1 MAGNDGIVGQ
11 EAFYCDFQYFPGI
24 HPNGT
29 PASMAGA
36 RVKLPW
42 NEGVIQQSKGWG
54 TMIVANRPH
63 HRRPHLANKVGRLP
77 KVALGGGGVGPED
90 GIKQIKTSL
99 GQGYDRGTHDDAE
112 QSPARSAAE
121 NNMDELVAKVGVELS
136 DTLGGL
142 IHARGVF
149 QRRVAR
155 VGAAYASETNT
166 TVNNSKKVLKIG
178 PDALFIGDVDAK
190 RRPHGEGVLC
200 IAACASS
207 SSKRGAT
214 TQHVG
219 RFVNGRAHGD
229 GIFLSSE
236 GQVAV
241 GCWEENKRVGD
252 FKCLEVVKKKRVE
265 EEPPRPAT
273 AEAGDNYDGGHGH
286 GYNYNYNDDGRAS
299 SRASWP
305 CPCWEC
311 CWERQWHRK
320 YKRYRDRWAALQQA
334 CDGLAGR
341 PTGCGLDGGAAAAPR
356 TRGIFKRERGGSDTS
371 RITGRT
377 IARAPR
383 RPVWPSLMQR
393 FPPSSAKEWLA
404 LARNTRIMNS
414 RSVQKYLR
422 KRRMFDGGSSAT
434 TVGAPAASA
443 PAASAPPHHHR
454 NIFGPLIHL
463 KHRFFLEDSMFRLL
477 DRRGTNSESD
487 SGYEAGYETDADE
500 SDALSDFF
508 SGAASSRNI
517 SGGVG
522 AGPYGQMNRISRKR
536 KIDALVN
543 LTMRMSLQ
551 KCHQQSGRSGSG
563 GGGAINRAA
572 GAAGGGIV
580 GVAAPP
586 GAGGENN
593 DDDMGLVHKA
603 GGTSAG
609 PGAGDH
615 GGGSSLGG
623 SYSGRSDGRSSP
635 DHDQFTS
642 MLIGPGQSGDEAED
656 EYNESMVGQY
666 YVPGRGYMDIE
677 PIREEE
683 LPLREEEVGG
693 GAGSTTRAETKA
705 DENRTQENGNGNTH
719 MEGQSD
725 EENN

>member
-121 NNMDELVAKVGVELS
+121 NNMDELVAKVGVVLQMATPPAMVLPINDDRLRRPPAPKSKEVGGLSDEIIESKDDESGSSTGESTRTSSKAEQVGERPAEINKAEEKQEVNPFSAPKELS

-273 AEAGDNYDGGHGH
+273 AEAGGAQQEPLVAVWYAEKYSHEGKKIARKKMHATTATATSSISSTSTPQGDDEYANEKLQRCKACSFVYHAD
-286 GYNYNYNDDGRAS
+286 YNFSLA
-299 SRASWP
+299 
-305 CPCWEC
+305 C
-311 CWERQWHRK
+311 RK
-320 YKRYRDRWAALQQA
+320 HVANFVRNEENIA
-334 CDGLAGR
+334 
-341 PTGCGLDGGAAAAPR
+341 
-356 TRGIFKRERGGSDTS
+356 RGIWTCCG
-371 RITGRT
+371 
-377 IARAPR
+377 AR
-383 RPVWPSLMQR
+383 S
-393 FPPSSAKEWLA
+393 
-404 LARNTRIMNS
+404 
-414 RSVQKYLR
+414 
-422 KRRMFDGGSSAT
+422 
-434 TVGAPAASA
+434 
-443 PAASAPPHHHR
+443 
-454 NIFGPLIHL
+454 
-463 KHRFFLEDSMFRLL
+463 
-477 DRRGTNSESD
+477 
-487 SGYEAGYETDADE
+487 ETDPGCNFGRHV
-500 SDALSDFF
+500 SDD
-508 SGAASSRNI
+508 
-517 SGGVG
+517 
-522 AGPYGQMNRISRKR
+522 K
-536 KIDALVN
+536 
-543 LTMRMSLQ
+543 
-551 KCHQQSGRSGSG
+551 
-563 GGGAINRAA
+563 
-572 GAAGGGIV
+572 
-580 GVAAPP
+580 
-586 GAGGENN
+586 
-593 DDDMGLVHKA
+593 
-603 GGTSAG
+603 
-609 PGAGDH
+609 
-615 GGGSSLGG
+615 
-623 SYSGRSDGRSSP
+623 
-635 DHDQFTS
+635 
-642 MLIGPGQSGDEAED
+642 
-656 EYNESMVGQY
+656 
-666 YVPGRGYMDIE
+666 
-677 PIREEE
+677 
-683 LPLREEEVGG
+683 
-693 GAGSTTRAETKA
+693 
-705 DENRTQENGNGNTH
+705 
-719 MEGQSD
+719 
-725 EENN
+725 